1 MDHFTKA
8 IYVIV
13 VRQVKIY
20 MISSTSYL
28 LAKTRKIWKCK
39 KNSSVPVWRLKHQK
53 SYDLIDADPHIS
65 LHFKDHNPTK
75 SWRSGYFLNSLTRNY
90 FPWKQSY

>member
-1 MDHFTKA
+1 MDRFTKA

-28 LAKTRKIWKCK
+28 LAKTRNFGSVKKI
-39 KNSSVPVWRLKHQK
+39 SQYLYS
-53 SYDLIDADPHIS
+53 D
-65 LHFKDHNPTK
+65 
-75 SWRSGYFLNSLTRNY
+75 
-90 FPWKQSY
+90 